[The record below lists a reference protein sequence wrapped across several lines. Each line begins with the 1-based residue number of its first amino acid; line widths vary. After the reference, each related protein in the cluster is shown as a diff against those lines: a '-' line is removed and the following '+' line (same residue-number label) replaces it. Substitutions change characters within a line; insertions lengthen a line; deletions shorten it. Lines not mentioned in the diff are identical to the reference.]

1 MASPQPAVNETPA
14 SFPVFLDLKGKVAVI
29 TGIGQV
35 GIPDSKTWGNGA
47 ATARVLAHN
56 GVKVFGCDLR
66 LEAAE
71 YTKKRIHDILPEA
84 VVDVVSCDVTNTKD
98 VDGFVKQ
105 VMDKHGRID
114 IFVNNVGATKAGWP
128 HDMPEEVWHNQIDVN
143 LHSVYRC
150 CHAVLPIM
158 EKQGSGAIINNASI
172 TALRYI
178 GKPQIAYATA
188 KAAVIR
194 YTKSAGV
201 MYAPKNIRM
210 NCVVPG
216 LMYTPLVENFG
227 ASQKEEDKEVF
238 RRITQHNVPMGKM
251 VSDLGIESYCIPRR
265 ADTPSANSRV
275 TALTSQTHAYSSQAM
290 LRGM

>member
-1 MASPQPAVNETPA
+1 MATPKPAVNETPT
-14 SFPVFLDLKGKVAVI
+14 SFPTFPDLKGKVAVI

-35 GIPDSKTWGNGA
+35 GLPNSSTWGNGA
-47 ATARVLAHN
+47 ATARVLTHN

-66 LEAAE
+66 LEAAD
-71 YTKKRIHDILPEA
+71 YTRKRILDITPEA
-84 VVDVVSCDVTNTKD
+84 EIDVVPCDVTNTQD
-98 VDGFVKQ
+98 VNDFIKK

-114 IFVNNVGATKAGWP
+114 IFVNNVGATRAGSP

-150 CHAVLPIM
+150 CRVVLPIM
-158 EKQGSGAIINNASI
+158 EKQGSGSIINNASI

-201 MYAPKNIRM
+201 MYAAKGIRM

-227 ASQKEEDKEVF
+227 ASEKEEDKEVF
-238 RRITQHNVPMGKM
+238 RRITEHNVPMGKM
-251 VSDLGIESYCIPRR
+251 VGCADGHQHPLSTQSSNLDLG
-265 ADTPSANSRV
+265 
-275 TALTSQTHAYSSQAM
+275 
-290 LRGM
+290 

>member
-1 MASPQPAVNETPA
+1 MAIPKPEVNPTPT
-14 SFPVFLDLKGKVAVI
+14 SFPIFPDLAGKIAVI

-35 GIPDSKTWGNGA
+35 GQPNSSTWGNGA
-47 ATARVLAHN
+47 ATARILAHN

-66 LEAAE
+66 LDAAE
-71 YTKKRIHDILPEA
+71 YTRDRIRKVQPDAEI
-84 VVDVVSCDVTNTKD
+84 DVVTCDVTSTED
-98 VDGFVKQ
+98 VEAFVRK

-128 HDMPEEVWHNQIDVN
+128 HDMPEEAWMNQIDVN

-150 CHAVLPIM
+150 CRAVLPIM
-158 EKQGSGAIINNASI
+158 EKQGSGAIVNNASI

-201 MYAPKNIRM
+201 MYAPKGIRM
-210 NCVVPG
+210 NVVVPG

-227 ASQKEEDKEVF
+227 MSEKEEDKEVF
-238 RRITQHNVPMGKM
+238 RRITEHNVPSGKM
-251 VSDLGIESYCIPRR
+251 VSKP
-265 ADTPSANSRV
+265 A
-275 TALTSQTHAYSSQAM
+275 AL
-290 LRGM
+290 

>member
-1 MASPQPAVNETPA
+1 MATPKPAVNETPT
-14 SFPVFLDLKGKVAVI
+14 SFPTFPDLKGKVAVI

-35 GIPDSKTWGNGA
+35 GIPNSPTWGNGA

-56 GVKVFGCDLR
+56 GVKIYGCDLR
-66 LEAAE
+66 LDAAE
-71 YTKKRIHDILPEA
+71 NTRRRILDIYPDA
-84 VVDVVSCDVTNTKD
+84 VVDVTACDVTSTHD
-98 VDGFVKQ
+98 VKAFVRK

-114 IFVNNVGATKAGWP
+114 IFVNNVGATRAGWP
-128 HDMPEEVWHNQIDVN
+128 HDMDEEAWQNQIDVN

-150 CHAVLPIM
+150 CRAVLPIM
-158 EKQGSGAIINNASI
+158 QSQATGGSIINNASI

-201 MYAPKNIRM
+201 MYAHKGIRM

-227 ASQKEEDKEVF
+227 ASEKEEDKEVF
-238 RRITQHNVPMGKM
+238 RRITEHNVPMGKM
-251 VSDLGIESYCIPRR
+251 VS
-265 ADTPSANSRV
+265 A
-275 TALTSQTHAYSSQAM
+275 
-290 LRGM
+290 

>member
-1 MASPQPAVNETPA
+1 MATPKPTVNQTPT
-14 SFPVFLDLKGKVAVI
+14 SFPTFPDLQGKVAVI

-35 GIPDSKTWGNGA
+35 GLPNSSTWGNGA
-47 ATARVLAHN
+47 ATARLLTHN
-56 GVKVFGCDLR
+56 GAKVFGCDLR

-71 YTKKRIHDILPEA
+71 YTRQRILDADPTA
-84 VVDVVSCDVTNTKD
+84 VCDVVACDVTKTAD
-98 VDGFVKQ
+98 VEAFVQQ

-128 HDMPEEVWHNQIDVN
+128 HDMSEEAWQSQTDVN

-150 CHAVLPIM
+150 CRAVLPIM

-201 MYAPKNIRM
+201 MYAGRGIRM

-227 ASQKEEDKEVF
+227 ASEREDDKEVF
-238 RRITQHNVPMGKM
+238 RRITEHNCPMGRM
-251 VSDLGIESYCIPRR
+251 GDSFDVGNAVVFLASEAARYVNSHALVVDGGITES
-265 ADTPSANSRV
+265 TG
-275 TALTSQTHAYSSQAM
+275 T
-290 LRGM
+290 